1 METTLYIKNMVCH
14 RCIKV
19 VRDELTKLGY
29 EVSNI
34 TLGEAI
40 IKSSEKSPNMIRIKK
55 VLIDNG
61 FDLVDDKKTKLIEKI
76 KVLIINRIHY
86 QNDKLE
92 KFSFSKYLSNEL
104 GVNYSQIS
112 SVFSS
117 SEGITIEKFIIKQKI
132 EKVKELLTYDE
143 LTLSEISFKL
153 GYSSVQHLSNQFR
166 QITGLNPSYFK
177 KLKEHRRN
185 PLDHLDDEG

>member
-19 VRDELTKLGY
+19 VKDELTRLGY
-29 EVSNI
+29 EVSKI
-34 TLGEAI
+34 ELGEAL
-40 IKSSEKSPNMIRIKK
+40 IKSIEKSPDINEIRKLL
-55 VLIDNG
+55 VDNG
-61 FDLVDDKKTKLIEKI
+61 FDLVDDKNSKLIEKT
-76 KVLIINRIHY
+76 KVLIIEKIHH
-86 QNDKLE
+86 QNNNLE

-104 GVNYSQIS
+104 GVNYSHLS
-112 SVFSS
+112 SIFSS
-117 SEGITIEKFIIKQKI
+117 CEGITIEKFIIKQKI

-143 LTLSEISFKL
+143 LTLSEISFML

-177 KLKEHRRN
+177 KLKEHKRK
-185 PLDHLDDEG
+185 PLDKINEP